1 MAGLEKLDNRS
12 LARRVAQ
19 ELRAGEV
26 IALGAGL
33 PTLVPHEV
41 LQQAPNPAGV
51 LFLADSGALGYR
63 VYASGPEAVAPEA
76 AAPDVVDSSGQPV
89 ALLPGG
95 SVLSLVDAA
104 ALVRG
109 RNADLAVVQPAQ
121 VSAAGDFTHW
131 TTAATPG
138 VSAPASALDLTAGAR
153 RVVAMMSHA
162 GPDGAPNIVAKC
174 TFPVDG
180 LACIAL
186 VITDV
191 AVLNVGDAGLILA
204 EVAPGWRADDVAA
217 ITGTPLAV
225 SPDLR
230 EMNFDLPKL
239 EAPNKVFPD
248 GLSAVRDL
256 PNGATV
262 LIDGFAGPGG
272 MPHYLLVALRDHGA
286 RDLTMISNTA
296 GIARVV
302 GFGTPPGL
310 QAIDHSILVDNKQ
323 VKKAIASYPVSP
335 SASRP
340 SSFELA
346 FQRGEVELEVVPQ
359 GTLAER
365 IRAGGAGVP
374 AFYTPTGVGTLLA
387 DGKETRMIDGREYIL
402 EEALQADFCLIRG
415 HKADTLGNVVY
426 KGTSRNFN
434 AVMAPAARVTVV
446 EVDEIVAPGELSP
459 EEIVTPGVYIN
470 RVVLRP
476 ESFSPY
482 EQVV

>member
-1 MAGLEKLDNRS
+1 MAGLVKLNDRA
-12 LARRVAQ
+12 LVRRVAQ
-19 ELRAGEV
+19 ELRPGEV
-26 IALGAGL
+26 IVLGPGL
-33 PTLVPHEV
+33 PTLVPQEV
-41 LQQAPNPAGV
+41 SRNVPDAAGV

-63 VYASGPEAVAPEA
+63 VPASGSEA
-76 AAPDVVDSSGQPV
+76 AALEAGATDVVDSGGRAV
-89 ALLPGG
+89 TLLPGG

-138 VSAPASALDLTAGAR
+138 VSAPASAVDLAAGAGR
-153 RVVAMMSHA
+153 MIAMMSHA
-162 GPDGAPNIVAKC
+162 NLEGNPNIVAQC
-174 TFPVDG
+174 TYPVDG
-180 LACIAL
+180 LGSVAL
-186 VITDV
+186 VVTDV
-191 AVLNVGDAGLILA
+191 AVMRVDHGRLVLA
-204 EVAPGWRADDVAA
+204 EVAPGWRVDDVAA
-217 ITGTPLAV
+217 ITGAPLAV
-225 SPDLR
+225 SPELR
-230 EMNFDLPKL
+230 EMTFDLPNL
-239 EAPNKVFPD
+239 EVPNKVYPD
-248 GLSAVRDL
+248 GLEAVGEL

-262 LIDGFAGPGG
+262 MIDGFAGPGG

-296 GIARVV
+296 GIARVA

-346 FQRGEVELEVVPQ
+346 FQRGEVDLEVVPQ

-365 IRAGGAGVP
+365 IRAGGAGIA

-387 DGKETRMIDGREYIL
+387 EGKETQIIDGREYVL
-402 EEALQADFCLIRG
+402 EEALRADFCLIRG

-446 EVDEIVAPGELSP
+446 EVDEIVAPGELAP

-470 RVVLRP
+470 RVVQRP
-476 ESFSPY
+476 ESFSAY
-482 EQVV
+482 E